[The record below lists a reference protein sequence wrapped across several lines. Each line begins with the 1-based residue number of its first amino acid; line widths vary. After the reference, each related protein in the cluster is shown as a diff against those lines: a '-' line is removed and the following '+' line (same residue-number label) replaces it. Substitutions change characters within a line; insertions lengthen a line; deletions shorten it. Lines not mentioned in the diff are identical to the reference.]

1 MSEGWLIA
9 RRVFDWEDVSRT
21 LTGFSCAWADLDGWH
36 ESGCP
41 ATEPD
46 GCVQIWAWAN
56 DRVAIV
62 RLGAWRPVVAELR
75 LSPPDPADAAES
87 VESVQ
92 FGITRT
98 PVWVDGDKGVRVPT
112 SASGYEVLT
121 VQGVMPLSFV
131 RPAQ

>member
-1 MSEGWLIA
+1 MA
-9 RRVFDWEDVSRT
+9 RHSAARPRT
-21 LTGFSCAWADLDGWH
+21 T
-36 ESGCP
+36 P
-41 ATEPD
+41 APK
-46 GCVQIWAWAN
+46 AAPA
-56 DRVAIV
+56 R
-62 RLGAWRPVVAELR
+62 
-75 LSPPDPADAAES
+75 ADAAES